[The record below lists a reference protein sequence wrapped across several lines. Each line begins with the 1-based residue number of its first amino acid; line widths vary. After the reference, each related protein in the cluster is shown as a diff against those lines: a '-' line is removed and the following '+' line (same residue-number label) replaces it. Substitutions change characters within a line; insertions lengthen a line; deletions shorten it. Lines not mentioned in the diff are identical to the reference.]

1 MSIDKYM
8 LDIDSNT
15 KNANMIKDMVLD
27 RLRTDGLI
35 TKEQA
40 TEYMNK
46 WQMILIK
53 ASWFK
58 RWMNAF
64 NREQDGYYYKLV
76 KFED

>member
-35 TKEQA
+35 TEEQA

-46 WQMILIK
+46 WQIILIK